1 MPELPAKLDR
11 LRRGLAERLLRH
23 LPGPRL
29 AVRTDA
35 PLVSFTFD
43 DVPDSAWRA
52 GAAIL
57 ERHGLRG
64 TFYIAGG
71 LLGRREAD
79 RTLISEEGCRAL
91 AGAGHEIGCHTF
103 SHRDVSTL
111 GRAALA
117 ADLDRNG
124 RLLDRLCGADAKRN
138 FAYPYNR
145 GSIPDRPVFAD
156 RYATG
161 RAGGD
166 RINRGRVSR
175 SFLYGMEIRQP
186 EAHARALTGTID
198 AVAERPGWLIFF
210 THDISDRPTPYG
222 CTPATFSLLV
232 GHALARGCLVL
243 PVREALRHLGESR
256 A

>member
-1 MPELPAKLDR
+1 MPDLTAKFDH
-11 LRRGLAERLLRH
+11 LRQRLAERALRH

-29 AVRTDA
+29 DVETDV

-71 LLGRREAD
+71 LLDRREPD

-91 AGAGHEIGCHTF
+91 AEAGHEIGCHTF
-103 SHRDVSTL
+103 SHRNVSTL
-111 GRAALA
+111 SRAALL
-117 ADLDRNG
+117 ADLERNG
-124 RLLDRLCGADAKRN
+124 QLLDRFSPASGPRN
-138 FAYPYNR
+138 FAYPYNC
-145 GSIPDRPVFAD
+145 GSIPNRSVFAE
-156 RYATG
+156 RYATS

-175 SFLYGMEIRQP
+175 GFLFGMEIRQP
-186 EAHARALTGTID
+186 EAHARALTATID
-198 AVAERPGWLIFF
+198 AVAETPGWLIFF
-210 THDISDRPTPYG
+210 THDISETPTPYG
-222 CTPATFSLLV
+222 CTPATFELLV
-232 GHALARGCLVL
+232 EHALARNCRIL
-243 PVREALRHLGESR
+243 PVRDALGHLKEAR